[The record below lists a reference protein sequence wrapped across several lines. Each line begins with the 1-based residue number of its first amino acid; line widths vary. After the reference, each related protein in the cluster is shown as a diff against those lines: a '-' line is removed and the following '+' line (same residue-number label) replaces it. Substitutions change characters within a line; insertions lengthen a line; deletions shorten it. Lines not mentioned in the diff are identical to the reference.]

1 MATILKAQ
9 NFAIPAALFLVTGC
23 AVQPNEI
30 TKSDKGIGSLPENVI
45 TMADPDQDLST
56 ARLRPE
62 DNCFWYEHKGPVETT
77 LVPLR
82 SPQGNPI
89 CATPSS

>member
-1 MATILKAQ
+1 MLTMIKPQNMLIAATFFFVA
-9 NFAIPAALFLVTGC
+9 GC

-30 TKSDKGIGSLPENVI
+30 SEKDDRIGDIPENVI
-45 TMADPDQDLST
+45 AMAGPNQDIAT
-56 ARLRPE
+56 ARLKPE
-62 DNCFWYEHKGPVETT
+62 DNCFWYEHRGPVETT

-89 CATPSS
+89 CATTGT